1 MFLRKV
7 LLYMYQSNENKNTL
21 LIMPPFSTTASAPD
35 KTKSTFYNSK
45 ATAESN
51 IIFTGIP

>member
-1 MFLRKV
+1 
-7 LLYMYQSNENKNTL
+7 MYQSNENKNTL